1 MLIPQGAIQQG
12 WCGLYVKE
20 NPPHNIPLRNDQV
33 KVGVEEVRDE
43 DASIPVPI
51 QEVQLVV
58 QTLNTFVAWLTHLVK
73 RLSEQVFHCH

>member
-1 MLIPQGAIQQG
+1 VLIPQGAIQQG

-51 QEVQLVV
+51 QEV
-58 QTLNTFVAWLTHLVK
+58 
-73 RLSEQVFHCH
+73 